1 MLNGKKILSVCGA
14 VALLLGVGMNLRH
27 SLNDYGMGTNSL
39 STFALAHT
47 SSSSGSGSS
56 SSGSGWFWTLK
67 ETETECTYSSSPISR
82 SMSIT
87 LPDGSSVSGSI
98 SGGDVITFK
107 GVLWD
112 CKDGWNPFC
121 TKDCRAAK

>member
-39 STFALAHT
+39 STFALAQT

-67 ETETECTYSSSPISR
+67 NVLIPQVLFREVCQFLYLTE
-82 SMSIT
+82 
-87 LPDGSSVSGSI
+87 V
-98 SGGDVITFK
+98 
-107 GVLWD
+107 VLVVL
-112 CKDGWNPFC
+112 
-121 TKDCRAAK
+121 

>member
-39 STFALAHT
+39 STFALAQT

-87 LPDGSSVSGSI
+87 YLTEV
-98 SGGDVITFK
+98 
-107 GVLWD
+107 VLVVL
-112 CKDGWNPFC
+112 
-121 TKDCRAAK
+121 

>member
-39 STFALAHT
+39 STF
-47 SSSSGSGSS
+47 
-56 SSGSGWFWTLK
+56 
-67 ETETECTYSSSPISR
+67 
-82 SMSIT
+82 T

>member
-39 STFALAHT
+39 STFALAQT

-67 ETETECTYSSSPISR
+67 ETKTECLYISSTSSSRGIYDLCGSHFGFGNE
-82 SMSIT
+82 SMF
-87 LPDGSSVSGSI
+87 V
-98 SGGDVITFK
+98 FFM
-107 GVLWD
+107 
-112 CKDGWNPFC
+112 N
-121 TKDCRAAK
+121 

>member
-39 STFALAHT
+39 STFALAQT

-67 ETETECTYSSSPISR
+67 NVLIPQVLFREVCQLLYLTE
-82 SMSIT
+82 
-87 LPDGSSVSGSI
+87 V
-98 SGGDVITFK
+98 
-107 GVLWD
+107 VLVVL
-112 CKDGWNPFC
+112 
-121 TKDCRAAK
+121 

>member
-39 STFALAHT
+39 STFALAQT

-56 SSGSGWFWTLK
+56 SSGEW
-67 ETETECTYSSSPISR
+67 
-82 SMSIT
+82 M
-87 LPDGSSVSGSI
+87 
-98 SGGDVITFK
+98 
-107 GVLWD
+107 VLD
-112 CKDGWNPFC
+112 IKRNKNGMFV
-121 TKDCRAAK
+121 

>member
-39 STFALAHT
+39 STFALAQT
-47 SSSSGSGSS
+47 SSSSGSGSGSS

-67 ETETECTYSSSPISR
+67 ETKTECLY
-82 SMSIT
+82 
-87 LPDGSSVSGSI
+87 
-98 SGGDVITFK
+98 
-107 GVLWD
+107 
-112 CKDGWNPFC
+112 N
-121 TKDCRAAK
+121 

>member
-39 STFALAHT
+39 STFALAQT

-87 LPDGSSVSGSI
+87 LPDGSSVSGAI

-107 GVLWD
+107 GVLFRMST
-112 CKDGWNPFC
+112 CFSERASLSFC
-121 TKDCRAAK
+121 EFG

>member
-39 STFALAHT
+39 STFALAQT
-47 SSSSGSGSS
+47 SSSSSGSGYS

-67 ETETECTYSSSPISR
+67 ETKTECLY
-82 SMSIT
+82 
-87 LPDGSSVSGSI
+87 
-98 SGGDVITFK
+98 
-107 GVLWD
+107 
-112 CKDGWNPFC
+112 N
-121 TKDCRAAK
+121 

>member
-39 STFALAHT
+39 STFALAQT

-67 ETETECTYSSSPISR
+67 ETETECTYSKKECHNEKRHFLTPDLKIFHIPVRKPIDDQQCQWKSNSLFLSPKR
-82 SMSIT
+82 
-87 LPDGSSVSGSI
+87 
-98 SGGDVITFK
+98 
-107 GVLWD
+107 
-112 CKDGWNPFC
+112 
-121 TKDCRAAK
+121 TKKAPYR

>member
-39 STFALAHT
+39 STFALAQT

-67 ETETECTYSSSPISR
+67 ESKTECLY
-82 SMSIT
+82 
-87 LPDGSSVSGSI
+87 
-98 SGGDVITFK
+98 
-107 GVLWD
+107 
-112 CKDGWNPFC
+112 N
-121 TKDCRAAK
+121 

>member
-39 STFALAHT
+39 STFALAQT
-47 SSSSGSGSS
+47 SSSSGSGSSSS

-67 ETETECTYSSSPISR
+67 ETKTQCLY
-82 SMSIT
+82 
-87 LPDGSSVSGSI
+87 
-98 SGGDVITFK
+98 
-107 GVLWD
+107 
-112 CKDGWNPFC
+112 N
-121 TKDCRAAK
+121 

>member
-39 STFALAHT
+39 STFALAQT

-56 SSGSGWFWTLK
+56 SSGKQNVLIPQVLFREVCQLLYL
-67 ETETECTYSSSPISR
+67 TE
-82 SMSIT
+82 
-87 LPDGSSVSGSI
+87 V
-98 SGGDVITFK
+98 
-107 GVLWD
+107 VLVVL
-112 CKDGWNPFC
+112 
-121 TKDCRAAK
+121 